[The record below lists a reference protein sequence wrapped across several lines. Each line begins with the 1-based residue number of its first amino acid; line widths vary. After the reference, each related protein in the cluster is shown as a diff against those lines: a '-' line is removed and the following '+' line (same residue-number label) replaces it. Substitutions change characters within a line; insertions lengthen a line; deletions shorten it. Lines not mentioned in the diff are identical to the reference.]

1 MSSTVSSGLKAT
13 AQEWQPTSVT
23 SKAAVPAGSG
33 SPSNQNIGFN
43 QFYNSLQQAGAYY
56 PQNGSFYPPAEGGY
70 GYFPQQQPSPW
81 DLATMGHQQ
90 RSHPPR
96 HGRRGRGQGRS
107 QQRRHSHDNSNG
119 IPIKTKKRKKK
130 KKKGPATDNNPR
142 SDTVMKAVE
151 IVPNRILV
159 FKNLPFSFTVKA
171 LEDIIQAECNT
182 KPDNTS
188 FHRDKNGQFKGFCF
202 VYFNTIDEAALV
214 QERLH
219 GYDLQGRKWSI
230 EFKRMTPEESDS
242 SSGTTLVPTSLP
254 RTGSHDRALNS
265 MGMGAHGKLASRS
278 KFRSVSESDADMN
291 WRRTKAESDF
301 PPKDEAG
308 RKLYRKLQEYKE
320 KHAALARASLADGAA
335 QPDKSPDPLE
345 IAIGPSQ
352 KTQQRLLQECL
363 KRLNLNHRIK
373 DEEGDQITYE
383 ITPRPETHSNMG
395 GLGGNSET
403 TQQRR
408 RRGGSSGNFETST
421 RASAPRRTSNA
432 TANTSTGQKIVK
444 SQKYA
449 QLTVV
454 QAAELQA
461 AALKSPA
468 SSGER
473 SPFGSPAAL
482 GDGDASNGM
491 SAVNASSRSA
501 IRNKDRTESRDFGS
515 RIASGP
521 DGSPGF
527 HAGPRGRFG
536 SPTSTGAATPSQT
549 SP

>member
-1 MSSTVSSGLKAT
+1 
-13 AQEWQPTSVT
+13 
-23 SKAAVPAGSG
+23 
-33 SPSNQNIGFN
+33 
-43 QFYNSLQQAGAYY
+43 
-56 PQNGSFYPPAEGGY
+56 
-70 GYFPQQQPSPW
+70 
-81 DLATMGHQQ
+81 MGHQQ

-291 WRRTKAESDF
+291 WRRTKSEADF

-308 RKLYRKLQEYKE
+308 RQIYNQMLEYKE
-320 KHAALARASLADGAA
+320 RHARLGRNTSSPPASSTDVT
-335 QPDKSPDPLE
+335 PEPLLVS
-345 IAIGPSQ
+345 IAPSQ
-352 KTQQRLLQECL
+352 RHLQRLVQECL
-363 KRLNLNHRIK
+363 KRLNLDHRIK
-373 DEEGDQITYE
+373 DEAGEQVTYE
-383 ITPRPETHSNMG
+383 ITPRNVPHGMS
-395 GLGGNSET
+395 GLGMGSLSPGEVIH
-403 TQQRR
+403 RR
-408 RRGGSSGNFETST
+408 RRGVSTGAFDYRFDNRRTGSSNSNFSLVRECPTM
-421 RASAPRRTSNA
+421 
-432 TANTSTGQKIVK
+432 TAEDG
-444 SQKYA
+444 
-449 QLTVV
+449 LTAR
-454 QAAELQA
+454 QAADRQA
-461 AALKSPA
+461 AKLAA
-468 SSGER
+468 ARSSNL
-473 SPFGSPAAL
+473 AAHAPVVK
-482 GDGDASNGM
+482 GTA
-491 SAVNASSRSA
+491 RE
-501 IRNKDRTESRDFGS
+501 DRTESRDFGGHY
-515 RIASGP
+515 ASGP

-527 HAGPRGRFG
+527 LKGPRGRIRQ
-536 SPTSTGAATPSQT
+536 SS
-549 SP
+549 